1 MKQLHKVI
9 IRENSFLAKL
19 AAMKL
24 KTSGVAL
31 TLGNKIHLHN
41 VTSEQFLNDEKW
53 VNHEL
58 IHVMQFRKYGYIR
71 FICMYMI
78 ESLKKGYYDNK
89 FEIEARREEGEGRRE
104 EGGWRLKVEGNL
116 EPATCSSLPFDFTM
130 NEPLFHGSKNDE
142 SAIFINTI
150 KPGFKST
157 VFFF

>member
-1 MKQLHKVI
+1 MSRFQAGRIVRCWTGI
-9 IRENSFLAKL
+9 V
-19 AAMKL
+19 
-24 KTSGVAL
+24 TVGVAL

-104 EGGWRLKVEGNL
+104 KGGFSCSLQPGTCNL
-116 EPATCSSLPFDFTM
+116 LTAIRFHHERTALPW
-130 NEPLFHGSKNDE
+130 K
-142 SAIFINTI
+142 
-150 KPGFKST
+150 
-157 VFFF
+157 

>member
-89 FEIEARREEGEGRRE
+89 FEIEAWREEGEARRE
-104 EGGWRLKVEGNL
+104 EGGGRLEVEG
-116 EPATCSSLPFDFTM
+116 
-130 NEPLFHGSKNDE
+130 
-142 SAIFINTI
+142 
-150 KPGFKST
+150 
-157 VFFF
+157 

>member
-1 MKQLHKVI
+1 MNQSIEAMKQLHKVI

-58 IHVMQFRKYGYIR
+58 IHVMQFRKYGYMR
-71 FICMYMI
+71 FIFMYLI

-89 FEIEARREEGEGRRE
+89 FEVEARREEGGGRRE
-104 EGGWRLKVEGNL
+104 EGGFSYNLQPGTCNLLLTAIRFHHERIALPWR
-116 EPATCSSLPFDFTM
+116 
-130 NEPLFHGSKNDE
+130 
-142 SAIFINTI
+142 
-150 KPGFKST
+150 
-157 VFFF
+157 